1 MKTKP
6 VKLIRKH
13 RNIVISKKNDS
24 NLNNKF
30 SESLKIIATTIIPI
44 IVAIYGA
51 VSIIANY
58 SYKALASEYYGI
70 SPVYFS
76 CDTNIPILHFSLFA
90 FALYFLFFPFI
101 YRYIFCKDKIV
112 NTFSDK

>member
-70 SPVYFS
+70 SPDSSFFFICICVIFF
-76 CDTNIPILHFSLFA
+76 I
-90 FALYFLFFPFI
+90 FPFYLQI
-101 YRYIFCKDKIV
+101 HFL
-112 NTFSDK
+112 

>member
-70 SPVYFS
+70 SRFIFHVIQIYRFF
-76 CDTNIPILHFSLFA
+76 IFLYLHL
-90 FALYFLFFPFI
+90 
-101 YRYIFCKDKIV
+101 RYIFYFSLLFTD
-112 NTFSDK
+112 TFFVRIKLLIHFLTS